1 MDKTKA
7 LSFALIF
14 VASTGLVS
22 GSFGFTS
29 VSAERGVSVQIVDD
43 ESAFV
48 GYQSSDLTVRDSET
62 IDLVTV
68 TNRFAGTIDV
78 MDVTIA
84 DGSFTIS
91 DPTTPTAISPGES
104 GTIQGTVDCT
114 PSETQEIEVTVAL
127 DGSGVTVQL
136 FGDTETREF
145 TLTCVSEEETPTATL
160 HNARFNGAGNFEVN
174 TTNVGTT
181 KIVYWTADKKWTKGD
196 VDFTNQTVSD
206 FDTSQKLKPQ
216 ATGNNRI
223 VAVYFPKYNVTFVHP
238 NYYHGNWG
246 TGNAIQVSG
255 KHHPSDG
262 DP

>member
-1 MDKTKA
+1 MNRTKA
-7 LSFALIF
+7 LSLVLLLI
-14 VASTGLVS
+14 ASMGLVS

-29 VSAERGVSVQIVDD
+29 VSAERGVSVQVVDD

-68 TNRFAGTIDV
+68 TNRFADNIDV
-78 MDVTIA
+78 MDVTIS

-91 DPTTPTAISPGES
+91 DPTMPTAISPGER
-104 GTIQGTVDCT
+104 GTIQATVDCI
-114 PSETQEIEVTVAL
+114 PHETQEIEVTVTVN
-127 DGSGVTVQL
+127 GSGVTAQL

-145 TLTCVSEEETPTATL
+145 TLTCASEEETSTATL
-160 HNARFNGAGNFEVN
+160 HGARFNGAGNFEVN
-174 TTNVGTT
+174 ATNVGTT
-181 KIVYWTADKKWTKGD
+181 EIVYWTADKKWTNGN
-196 VDFTNQTVSD
+196 VEFTNDTRSH
-206 FDTSQKLKPQ
+206 FDTSQKLRPQ
-216 ATGNNRI
+216 ASGNNRI
-223 VAVYFPKYNVTFVHP
+223 VAVYFPEYNVTFVHP

-246 TGNAIQVSG
+246 AGNAIQVSG